1 MNIGPLVEYID
12 SMTREGLV
20 TLTPWGPGGG
30 GGGNP
35 FNDLI
40 LNMGLTGM
48 STPKKIEMKLKVSFL
63 DADIDLSY
71 GQEEMK
77 NVADLEIDGQ
87 ITPAWIFYVLFFV
100 DKAIIA
106 RNLAVS
112 LANKKSIVFG
122 EIDGKPVYVPK
133 RKIISITFSL
143 MGSTITV
150 MHNEQD
156 LSGITDTVTM
166 REYFASLVSLSII
179 NTVFQFLANS
189 STNIQAH

>member
-20 TLTPWGPGGG
+20 TLTPWGPGG